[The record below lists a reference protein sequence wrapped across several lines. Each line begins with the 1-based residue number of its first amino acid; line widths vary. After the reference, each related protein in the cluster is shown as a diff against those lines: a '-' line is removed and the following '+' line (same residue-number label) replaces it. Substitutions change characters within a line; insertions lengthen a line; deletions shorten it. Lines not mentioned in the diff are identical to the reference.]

1 MEDQYG
7 GIPAEFRQLM
17 AVRTELQQPQPL
29 ISPAHHLGE
38 APYTVH
44 SSNYQQQY
52 SYGQTSS
59 LCGVG
64 LVEHQFGSG
73 QHINMSGSN
82 GVALYHDLE
91 SSSGTGGLWMSSSN
105 TNNNMGNYDNNM
117 MNTTRWPRQETL
129 TLLEIRSRLNPRFK
143 DTNQKGP
150 LWDQISRIMAEEHGY
165 QRSGKKCKE
174 KFENL
179 YKYYKKTKEGKARK
193 QDGKHY
199 RFFRQLEA
207 IYGHDQNSNIDQS
220 PLLVDQTHHIIR
232 PNSLLYQYPN
242 KISDHNSLN
251 SFSINNSS
259 DQFETS
265 SSDNNMNN
273 KDEDQKM
280 KGVGE
285 IRGKKKSSW
294 KAKVEEFVDSQM
306 KKIMVTQ
313 ESWMEKMFKNVI
325 DKQEKRVAEE
335 EECRKK
341 EAARVDEKINEFWA
355 KEKAWI
361 EARDAAVMGAFN
373 KLTDGK
379 GSSLLQLPSFPERSS
394 NSSNIVRWNNEEE
407 ISSLIELVRS
417 SSSSSSTSTNFNC
430 LELGTTSS
438 NNSTTS
444 SVWEEIASK
453 MSCLGFERSPSECK
467 HKWES
472 LSIYTN
478 NESHKKRR
486 EEFNTTGRYS
496 GNNNNNNQ
504 DYYNNHC
511 ELALMKQDDQRDHR
525 IITGLR
531 LMDDTTNTSNVA
543 AGTSHMNNPTNC
555 FNLLFGEEENLWEKY
570 GSLKLGNKDRLN
582 QL

>member
-105 TNNNMGNYDNNM
+105 TNNNMGNYDNNT

-306 KKIMVTQ
+306 KKIM
-313 ESWMEKMFKNVI
+313 
-325 DKQEKRVAEE
+325 
-335 EECRKK
+335 
-341 EAARVDEKINEFWA
+341 AARVDEKINEFWA

-373 KLTDGK
+373 KLTD
-379 GSSLLQLPSFPERSS
+379 
-394 NSSNIVRWNNEEE
+394 
-407 ISSLIELVRS
+407 
-417 SSSSSSTSTNFNC
+417 
-430 LELGTTSS
+430 
-438 NNSTTS
+438 
-444 SVWEEIASK
+444 
-453 MSCLGFERSPSECK
+453 
-467 HKWES
+467 
-472 LSIYTN
+472 
-478 NESHKKRR
+478 
-486 EEFNTTGRYS
+486 
-496 GNNNNNNQ
+496 
-504 DYYNNHC
+504 
-511 ELALMKQDDQRDHR
+511 ALMKQDDQRDHG

-543 AGTSHMNNPTNC
+543 AATSHMNNPTNC